1 LNGLGRASKVSKKSE
16 GVDEKS
22 KRDEF
27 LVEIGERVRRARD
40 AADLTQRELG
50 EAAGGISPA
59 YIYLVENGRQNIT
72 LRIAEALGVTIEAL
86 LAGAESGIAPTEQ
99 SLRHWTRTVGT
110 LIEEVNERRRQDV
123 GLLKEL
129 ERLSIAHDKVIEL
142 LTERKATGSG
152 KAGGKERPKG

>member
-1 LNGLGRASKVSKKSE
+1 MSKKSE

-72 LRIAEALGVTIEAL
+72 LTVFKRIAEALGVTIEAL
-86 LAGAESGIAPTEQ
+86 LAGAEFGIAPTEQ

-110 LIEEVNERRRQDV
+110 LIEEVHERRRQDV

-142 LTERKATGSG
+142 LAERKAAGSG
-152 KAGGKERPKG
+152 KIGGKERPKG

>member
-1 LNGLGRASKVSKKSE
+1 VFK
-16 GVDEKS
+16 
-22 KRDEF
+22 
-27 LVEIGERVRRARD
+27 
-40 AADLTQRELG
+40 
-50 EAAGGISPA
+50 
-59 YIYLVENGRQNIT
+59 
-72 LRIAEALGVTIEAL
+72 RIAEALGVTIEAL